1 MSEVVHGNVEE
12 VRVRHR
18 QPHIDYEYIKRD
30 LIPHGT
36 GKCEFTHYE
45 ILPGKSSYPYH
56 YHVDSEEVY
65 FILSGKGIVRT
76 PDGEKEISAGDFI
89 YFPAGKEGAHKLTNT
104 SDSENLVY
112 LDFDIKP
119 DPDICFYPDSN
130 KVGIWGKSDDGLNKL
145 YIADQNVDYFEGE
158 S

>member
-1 MSEVVHGNVEE
+1 MSEVVHGNFKD
-12 VRVRHR
+12 VRTRHR
-18 QPHIDYEYIKRD
+18 QPHKDYEYIKRD
-30 LIPHGT
+30 LISHGT

-76 PDGEKEISAGDFI
+76 PNGEKEVSAGDFI

-104 SDSENLVY
+104 SESENLVY
-112 LDFDIKP
+112 LDFDIKS

-130 KVGIWGKSDDGLNKL
+130 KVGIWGKTDDGLNKL